1 MGADPGRL
9 PTPAASPSTAS
20 PSAPAARG
28 ADEEAAAAPAAVQPS
43 TTSGTAEGE
52 AAVGAATGAAA
63 TRQQP
68 EPEPVA
74 EAAAGTG
81 RRAQAAQAART
92 GSASAATAPD
102 ASASA
107 GTGTAAPAAA
117 SASDSGEASG
127 EGAGRGDGEPPSGN
141 PKKPLLAAAGL
152 AGVVLL
158 AVPLLIWATN
168 DSDKKTDTT
177 SVVAESDTILDDQA
191 LNAPPED
198 YAPASPTA
206 KPTTAKP
213 SVKAKAKALPPAEPV
228 SPPSPSPTAEKSA
241 PAKKTPKK
249 KPVAEVKPPANT
261 ASLAV
266 MKLATQHAGRHI
278 CYRAYVKGIGWQ
290 APVCDG
296 AEAGTQ
302 GQNRPITALNIAV
315 SSTNG
320 VNATPWTMG
329 EGYKA
334 PWKGAADGGDL
345 YIGVAS
351 SSAPALGGFA
361 INIGVP
367 LVCENAFVTDRGWLG
382 LKCDDPGGE
391 NLIFAGTLEKTL
403 ALQAIRLTV

>member
-9 PTPAASPSTAS
+9 PTPAASPS
-20 PSAPAARG
+20 APAGRG
-28 ADEEAAAAPAAVQPS
+28 ADEEAAAAPRPGASPDGAATAPVQPS
-43 TTSGTAEGE
+43 TTSGTAEAE
-52 AAVGAATGAAA
+52 AAAGAATGAAA
-63 TRQQP
+63 TRQQSGP
-68 EPEPVA
+68 EA
-74 EAAAGTG
+74 SAGTG
-81 RRAQAAQAART
+81 RRTQAART
-92 GSASAATAPD
+92 GSAASATVPD

-107 GTGTAAPAAA
+107 SASAAA
-117 SASDSGEASG
+117 SGEASG

-152 AGVVLL
+152 AGVILL
-158 AVPLLIWATN
+158 AVPLLIWATD
-168 DSDKKTDTT
+168 DSDKKTDKT

-191 LNAPPED
+191 LNAPPGD

-213 SVKAKAKALPPAEPV
+213 SVKAKAKAKTPAEPL
-228 SPPSPSPTAEKSA
+228 SPPPLPSPTAEKSA
-241 PAKKTPKK
+241 AATKAPKK
-249 KPVAEVKPPANT
+249 KAVVKAKPPANT

-266 MKLATQHAGRHI
+266 MKLATQNAGRHI

-351 SSAPALGGFA
+351 SSAPALGGFG
-361 INIGVP
+361 INIGQP
-367 LVCENAFVTDRGWLG
+367 LVCVNAFVTDRAWLG
-382 LKCDDPGGE
+382 LRCDNPGGE

>member
-1 MGADPGRL
+1 M
-9 PTPAASPSTAS
+9 S
-20 PSAPAARG
+20 G
-28 ADEEAAAAPAAVQPS
+28 ADEEAAATAPVQPS
-43 TTSGTAEGE
+43 TTSGTAETG
-52 AAVGAATGAAA
+52 AAASAATGAAA

-68 EPEPVA
+68 EPEP

-102 ASASA
+102 AATGSGA
-107 GTGTAAPAAA
+107 GAAA
-117 SASDSGEASG
+117 SASGEASG
-127 EGAGRGDGEPPSGN
+127 EGAGRGDGRGDGEPPSGN

-213 SVKAKAKALPPAEPV
+213 SVKAKAKALPPAEPPT
-228 SPPSPSPTAEKSA
+228 PPSPSPTAEKSE
-241 PAKKTPKK
+241 PVKKAPKK
-249 KPVAEVKPPANT
+249 KAVVEAKPPANT

>member
-9 PTPAASPSTAS
+9 PTPAAS

-107 GTGTAAPAAA
+107 GTGTGTAAAA
-117 SASDSGEASG
+117 SASAAGSGEASG

-241 PAKKTPKK
+241 PAKKAPKK

>member
-9 PTPAASPSTAS
+9 PTPAASSSAAS
-20 PSAPAARG
+20 SSAPTGRG
-28 ADEEAAAAPAAVQPS
+28 ADEEAAAATVPVQPG
-43 TTSGTAEGE
+43 TTSGTAEAE
-52 AAVGAATGAAA
+52 AAAGAATGAAA

-68 EPEPVA
+68 EPEA
-74 EAAAGTG
+74 SAGAG
-81 RRAQAAQAART
+81 RRAQAAQATQATRT

-107 GTGTAAPAAA
+107 SAAA
-117 SASDSGEASG
+117 SASASGEASG
-127 EGAGRGDGEPPSGN
+127 EGAGRGDGRGDGEPPSGN

-213 SVKAKAKALPPAEPV
+213 SVKAKAKALPPPEPL

-241 PAKKTPKK
+241 PVKKAPKK
-249 KPVAEVKPPANT
+249 KAVVEAKPPANT

-266 MKLATQHAGRHI
+266 MKLATQNAGRHI

-334 PWKGAADGGDL
+334 PWKGASDGGDL

-361 INIGVP
+361 INIGLP

-382 LKCDDPGGE
+382 LKCDNPGGE